1 MFLKMPFYLVCDE
14 GSSMTGAPIDAVN
27 EGLKGLFRAISSN
40 PVIDNKAL
48 VCVIAFSDT
57 AEVLVPLQSASD
69 TPTFPSCTAAVA
81 GSSYKAA
88 FTALCSA
95 IDADCARIRADGFR
109 LERPVVF
116 FMSCGRPEPE
126 DWQSVHA
133 DLVSR
138 DNRYRPHI
146 ISFAVGG
153 ADPEVIRHVAT
164 DVDRAGGTRFAY
176 MASEGTDPGSALAE
190 IMRMWSEPLGS
201 HESDQVEIPPI
212 PPESGNMMIDTD
224 PTDARAMTRPLL
236 EWRFATERPPTLTQP
251 PKPNR
256 HQIEW

>member
-1 MFLKMPFYLVCDE
+1 MFGKMPFYLVCDE
-14 GSSMTGAPIDAVN
+14 GSSMSGAPIDEVN

-69 TPTFPSCTAAVA
+69 TTTFPSCTAAVA

-95 IDADCARIRADGFR
+95 IDADGFR
-109 LERPVVF
+109 LGKPWVF
-116 FMSCGRPEPE
+116 FLSCGRPEPE

-153 ADPEVIRHVAT
+153 ADPEVMWSVAT
-164 DVDRAGGTRFAY
+164 DVDGTARQRVAFQVPKDHTAGSTIRDFLRGLVNFPFA
-176 MASEGTDPGSALAE
+176 
-190 IMRMWSEPLGS
+190 
-201 HESDQVEIPPI
+201 
-212 PPESGNMMIDTD
+212 
-224 PTDARAMTRPLL
+224 ARASIDVGFDP
-236 EWRFATERPPTLTQP
+236 FANPALVPIDP
-251 PKPNR
+251 
-256 HQIEW
+256 H